1 MKYEIHQIQMTE
13 AEEKIMEEQGR
24 FSLDK
29 YKVKVDMD
37 FRDKDELV
45 NNVKKA
51 IHKGYYN
58 FVANIQA
65 NGLEDVFRIG
75 NQDIPR
81 SENPNIEDINGMY
94 SVSVGDLVISEEG
107 TYVVASMG
115 FAKVS

>member
-1 MKYEIHQIQMTE
+1 MKYKIHQIQMTE

-29 YKVKVDMD
+29 YKAKVDMD
-37 FRDKDELV
+37 FRDKDDLV
-45 NNVKKA
+45 NNVKEA

-58 FVANIQA
+58 YVANIQA